1 MCVNFCVLYKL
12 SLKQRPIRENCA
24 NAFDKQ
30 LEVTKQIMIAEITSN
45 ERTSNPVSP
54 NPNFE
59 IHKMM
64 TNFLTFTYFLPNF
77 HYCCY
82 LRVSLYLRM
91 LESNNKRQFWQISD
105 LSSLQWDMCTFFAY
119 LILWVLNS
127 NYKESVFDTKSYPQ
141 T

>member
-1 MCVNFCVLYKL
+1 MNSIVAINLNMRNLFSMCVNFCVLYKL

-82 LRVSLYLRM
+82 LRVTLYLRM

-105 LSSLQWDMCTFFAY
+105 LSSLQWDMCTFFCFFNT
-119 LILWVLNS
+119 LG
-127 NYKESVFDTKSYPQ
+127 P
-141 T
+141 